1 LANWPARIVLGAISS
16 TYSILISRIAAAR
29 IGRDAAVEWMSVAAI
44 PARDRVLQVEPS
56 RTTIAIEIAFHQCA
70 KCSWVAS
77 IGVCGG
83 WTTWLVTSRHRLDR
97 YFQGSPDVALEWFA
111 PVVLS
116 FCAADIHVAAA
127 ILDRP
132 AGAGV
137 LRTDVLRPS
146 AREPFA
152 RGLDRRVNRRA
163 WHSRM

>member
-1 LANWPARIVLGAISS
+1 MRKVFLGA
-16 TYSILISRIAAAR
+16 L
-29 IGRDAAVEWMSVAAI
+29 
-44 PARDRVLQVEPS
+44 
-56 RTTIAIEIAFHQCA
+56 F
-70 KCSWVAS
+70 
-77 IGVCGG
+77 IGVCGR
-83 WTTWLVTSRHRLDR
+83 WTTWLVTRRHRLDR

-137 LRTDVLRPS
+137 LRTDVIRPS
-146 AREPFA
+146 AREAFA
-152 RGLDRRVNRRA
+152 PGLDRRVNRRA

>member
-1 LANWPARIVLGAISS
+1 MRKVFLGA
-16 TYSILISRIAAAR
+16 L
-29 IGRDAAVEWMSVAAI
+29 
-44 PARDRVLQVEPS
+44 
-56 RTTIAIEIAFHQCA
+56 F
-70 KCSWVAS
+70 
-77 IGVCGG
+77 IGVCGR
-83 WTTWLVTSRHRLDR
+83 WTTWLVTRRHRLDR

-146 AREPFA
+146 AREAFA
-152 RGLDRRVNRRA
+152 LGLDRRSIVA
-163 WHSRM
+163 LGILGCSAIGGAAT